1 MFFRFFCFFDFFY
14 LILGVYF
21 TILKLKVIR
30 HILTAVLLLASA
42 ALAYPQTGDGKPLDD
57 RVKQQTDSI
66 LALITDD
73 TSDSL
78 KAVYYN
84 EIANISNNI
93 EVRRDYAMLSL
104 ECCNHKYP
112 QLILDNYVLISNCYF
127 LSHKNYA
134 FLQYNY
140 TGILIAKL
148 LGNNKYLMR
157 FYKMMSVYHDQ
168 TNNSDSMFYYANK
181 YLEISIKSQD
191 TANMAMSYLE
201 LGLKYT
207 NRFFFREGEECY
219 RQALALDSAR
229 GAMADYAVDCY
240 RLGELFVERRKTMD
254 DIFTALPYLNR
265 AIQVFDS
272 LNIDNFSF
280 QVNRHLTYDTYARAY
295 IYLAT
300 RLNNDKYA
308 DTSFVYNRKAR
319 DYFFG
324 AGYADSYG
332 CYVSFTYLDYLLYYK
347 RYDDA
352 LKILRPLKKN
362 IGKTNVELLSKYY
375 QYLRRV
381 YCALGDYKNA
391 YSAFEQYFEFSR
403 SLSSDSTMA
412 VISDSKT
419 EQAVMLERIKS
430 EKDLEIYRLE
440 QRRMHTFNVALV
452 SGLCLVSVFVFFILR
467 ALKFRKKANT
477 ELSEKNQMLAQQ
489 KNEITAQ
496 RDEISL
502 QRDEIETVNTEL
514 LRSISYAERI
524 QRAVVPTSQ
533 DVAAFF
539 SDFFVFF
546 HPRDIVSGD
555 FYSAV
560 KCGKYSVMITAD
572 CTGHGIPGAFL
583 SMLGISA
590 VKEFMVTEQDAEN
603 PGTVLDR
610 MRVFVKSTLVKSY
623 DGFGIN
629 DGMDMTISCF
639 DFDAMEMRYAIAN
652 QKMYVVRNR
661 EAIKLT
667 GDKMP
672 VGRSYGE
679 REHFQTFTQQLQHG
693 DMIYMF
699 SDGIQDQFGGELQKK
714 FNIRNLVNTLV
725 TAAEMQS
732 ADEQCLYVEQ
742 TVAAWRGDTPQ
753 VDDMTLVGI
762 RV

>member
-1 MFFRFFCFFDFFY
+1 MF
-14 LILGVYF
+14 
-21 TILKLKVIR
+21 
-30 HILTAVLLLASA
+30 A
-42 ALAYPQTGDGKPLDD
+42 ALVYPQTGDEINLSD
-57 RVKQQTDSI
+57 RSKQQTDSL
-66 LALITDD
+66 LALITDN
-73 TSDSL
+73 TPDSL

-84 EIANISNNI
+84 QMANLSNNI
-93 EVRRDYAMLSL
+93 ESHRDFAMLSL
-104 ECCNHKYP
+104 ECCHHKYP
-112 QLILDNYVLISNCYF
+112 SLILDNYVLISNCYY
-127 LSHKNYA
+127 LMHKNYA

-140 TGILIAKL
+140 TGILIARI
-148 LGNNKYLMR
+148 LGSDSHLMR
-157 FYKMMSVYHDQ
+157 FYKMLSVYHDQ

-181 YLEISIKSQD
+181 CLELSIKNQD

-207 NRFFFREGEECY
+207 NRFFYREGEECY
-219 RQALALDSAR
+219 HQAMALDSAR
-229 GAMADYAVDCY
+229 GAISDYAVDCY
-240 RLGELFVERRKTMD
+240 RLGELFVERRKSVD
-254 DIFTALPYLNR
+254 DLYASMPYLKR
-265 AIQVFDS
+265 AVCLFDS
-272 LNIDNFSF
+272 LNSDGFSF
-280 QVNRHLTYDTYARAY
+280 QVNKNLTYDTYARAF
-295 IYLAT
+295 IYLAL
-300 RLNNDKYA
+300 RLGNDSYA
-308 DTSFVYNRKAR
+308 DSCFYYNRKAR
-319 DYFFG
+319 EYFFG
-324 AGYADSYG
+324 AGYDDSYC

-347 RYDDA
+347 RYNDA

-362 IGKTNVELLSKYY
+362 IGQTNVELQSKYY

-381 YCALGDYKNA
+381 YSALGDYKNA
-391 YSAFEQYFEFSR
+391 YAAFEQYVDFSR
-403 SLSSDSTMA
+403 SLNNDSTMA

-477 ELSEKNQMLAQQ
+477 ELFEKNQMLAQQ
-489 KNEITAQ
+489 KTEITAQ

-502 QRDEIETVNTEL
+502 QRDEIESVNTEL

-539 SDFFVFF
+539 PDFFVFF
-546 HPRDIVSGD
+546 RPRDIVSGD

-560 KCGKYSVMITAD
+560 KCGRYSVMITAD

-590 VKEFMVTEQDAEN
+590 VKEFMVTEEDAEN

-610 MRVFVKSTLVKSY
+610 MREFVKSTLVKSY

-629 DGMDMTISCF
+629 DGMDMTISCI
-639 DFDAMEMRYAIAN
+639 DPKAMQMRFAIAN
-652 QKMYVVRNR
+652 QKMYIVRNH

-672 VGRSYGE
+672 VGRTYME
-679 REHFQTFTQQLQHG
+679 REHFQTFTQQLEHG

-725 TAAEMQS
+725 TAADLKTAE
-732 ADEQCLYVEQ
+732 EQCSYVEQ
-742 TVAAWRGDTPQ
+742 TVSAWRGDTPQ